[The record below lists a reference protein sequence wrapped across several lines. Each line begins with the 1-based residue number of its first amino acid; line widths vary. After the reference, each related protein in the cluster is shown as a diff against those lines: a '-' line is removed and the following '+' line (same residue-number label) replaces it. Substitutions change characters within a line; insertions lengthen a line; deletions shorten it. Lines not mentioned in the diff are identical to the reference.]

1 MTTFFTYRSNEL
13 LPGGRLTIVCNLEIY
28 YSDRHTQGK
37 IPKFEFKFE
46 EQSSLGDNMA
56 KAFNNLEYSDVT
68 IICGDE
74 TEEVPNVAAA
84 AAAASGAIALAS
96 PPPAAVPSTS
106 AAASV
111 ALASAAAAV
120 SSPPSAS
127 VPQQQQPLP
136 NPNVR
141 RFACHKAVLA
151 ARSDVFAAM
160 FSHKATTESTT
171 NEVHIRDTEP
181 DILEQLLNFVY
192 TDKVLKLT
200 RKTCHNLAR

>member
-1 MTTFFTYRSNEL
+1 
-13 LPGGRLTIVCNLEIY
+13 
-28 YSDRHTQGK
+28 
-37 IPKFEFKFE
+37 
-46 EQSSLGDNMA
+46 MA
-56 KAFNNLEYSDVT
+56 VT
-68 IICGDE
+68 
-74 TEEVPNVAAA
+74 VATVAM
-84 AAAASGAIALAS
+84 
-96 PPPAAVPSTS
+96 AAV
-106 AAASV
+106 
-111 ALASAAAAV
+111 AAAAV
-120 SSPPSAS
+120 SSPPSAA
-127 VPQQQQPLP
+127 VPQQQPLP

-200 RKTCHNLAR
+200 